1 MLKRLGAW
9 QVMVSIGLILLLVAV
24 AQLGW
29 TTLHQHPARHT
40 ALAQESPVMTPT
52 PPDSPLPLP
61 TVTAVYPTPTPP
73 VTEVF
78 IPAPSTGGLAPLDVP
93 IVLWEAGLGLVL
105 IGLGLIWRRRR

>member
-1 MLKRLGAW
+1 MLKRLGAR
-9 QVMVSIGLILLLVAV
+9 QVMVSAGVILLLVAV

-29 TTLHQHPARHT
+29 TTLNQHPARYT

-52 PPDSPLPLP
+52 PPSSPLP
-61 TVTAVYPTPTPP
+61 YPTPTPP
-73 VTEVF
+73 VPEVF
-78 IPAPSTGGLAPLDVP
+78 IPAPSTGGWAGLDVP

>member
-9 QVMVSIGLILLLVAV
+9 QVMVSAGLILLLVAV

-29 TTLHQHPARHT
+29 TTLNQHPARHT

-52 PPDSPLPLP
+52 PPSSPLP
-61 TVTAVYPTPTPP
+61 YPTATPP
-73 VTEVF
+73 VPEVF
-78 IPAPSTGGLAPLDVP
+78 IPAPSTGGLVGLDVP
-93 IVLWEAGLGLVL
+93 IILWEAGLGLLL